1 VDVQKKPD
9 PSLPEVIRQFEE
21 HEVEEVLDSRYR
33 YKKLQYLVKWKGFG
47 NEENTWEPEANLEHA
62 QAAIKKFHAKHS
74 SAPRRINALLNFKPY
89 ENFTEPKRDIRA
101 QPWYEGR
108 ISCGEEILVRG

>member
-1 VDVQKKPD
+1 MLERVFHDHGLLRKVFSD
-9 PSLPEVIRQFEE
+9 LGSQFVSSFMAE
-21 HEVEEVLDSRYR
+21 R

-47 NEENTWEPEANLEHA
+47 NEENTWEPKANLEHA
-62 QAAIKKFHAKHS
+62 QAAVKNFHKKHP
-74 SAPRRINALLNFKPY
+74 SAPRRINALLHFKPY

-101 QPWYEGR
+101 RPWYEGR